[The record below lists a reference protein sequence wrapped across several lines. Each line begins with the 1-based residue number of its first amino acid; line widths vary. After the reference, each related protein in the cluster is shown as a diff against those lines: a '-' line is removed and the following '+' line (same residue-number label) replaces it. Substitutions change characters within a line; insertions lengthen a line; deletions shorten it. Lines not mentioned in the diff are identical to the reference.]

1 MNTECMPKNFA
12 HVFCKHLF
20 FINSRA
26 LMIKWDSF
34 MCFLFPGRGGTLS
47 MASRTGC
54 CPVTAGSGVM
64 SQGWS
69 TSLWVTSSC
78 PLRTGSGRRTGTWM
92 KTMEES
98 PQRKRSVLRS
108 LKPQKELSLALS
120 CIWYS
125 VCFQGWTYAID
136 FPATYTKDKKWN
148 SCVRRRR
155 WIRYRRFNA
164 QDTWVK
170 VCTSTKVLKAIIQYI
185 LS

>member
-1 MNTECMPKNFA
+1 
-12 HVFCKHLF
+12 
-20 FINSRA
+20 
-26 LMIKWDSF
+26 MIKWDSF
-34 MCFLFPGRGGTLS
+34 MCFMFPGRGGTLS
-47 MASRTGC
+47 MASRTGF

-92 KTMEES
+92 KTLEES

-120 CIWYS
+120 RIWYS

-136 FPATYTKDKKWN
+136 FPATYTERQKMELLR
-148 SCVRRRR
+148 SSS
-155 WIRYRRFNA
+155 
-164 QDTWVK
+164 QMDTIQK
-170 VCTSTKVLKAIIQYI
+170 VQGTGHLGQGVYQHKGLESNYTVYLI
-185 LS
+185 LIVSH